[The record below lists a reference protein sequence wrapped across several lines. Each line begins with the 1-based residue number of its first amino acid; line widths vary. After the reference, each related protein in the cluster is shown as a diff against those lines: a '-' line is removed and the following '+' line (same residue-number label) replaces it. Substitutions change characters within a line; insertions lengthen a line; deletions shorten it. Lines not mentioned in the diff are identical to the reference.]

1 MAQVT
6 ASRPAGISRARI
18 NIIMLVSLLLSVLT
32 VKQLVTIQVYKIGT
46 GDRNL
51 TERAQQELSMH
62 VVLQPRRGTGD
73 ERVSR

>member
-18 NIIMLVSLLLSVLT
+18 NIIMLVSVLMSVLT
-32 VKQLVTIQVYKIGT
+32 VRQLVTIQVYKRA

-51 TERAQQELSMH
+51 TERAQQEL
-62 VVLQPRRGTGD
+62 RRW
-73 ERVSR
+73 R